1 MSGSTKDHE
10 LNACVKHLIFDIRYL
25 LDKKNLIHSMFTSLT
40 RSLVR
45 SKNKLIF
52 DVNKNAQ
59 KEREEKK
66 KIQ

>member
-1 MSGSTKDHE
+1 MGIFQTSRVDQKKKDHE
-10 LNACVKHLIFDIRYL
+10 LNACVKHLIFATYSI
-25 LDKKNLIHSMFTSLT
+25 KKTWFTRTLAC
-40 RSLVR
+40 L
-45 SKNKLIF
+45 KNKLNF

>member
-1 MSGSTKDHE
+1 
-10 LNACVKHLIFDIRYL
+10 
-25 LDKKNLIHSMFTSLT
+25 MFTSLT
-40 RSLVR
+40 RTLAC
-45 SKNKLIF
+45 SKNKLNF